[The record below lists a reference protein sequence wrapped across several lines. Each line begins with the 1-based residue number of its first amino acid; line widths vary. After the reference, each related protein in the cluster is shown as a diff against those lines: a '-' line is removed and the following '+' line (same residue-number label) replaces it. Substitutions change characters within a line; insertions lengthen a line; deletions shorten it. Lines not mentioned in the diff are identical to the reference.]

1 MSNMQ
6 AFQRQIA
13 VRLVE
18 IEDEMKGWGLPMS
31 KFTLIAR
38 DPNNDKMIIVLTNED
53 EAGLSYAA
61 TLAVNQ
67 QAAA

>member
-6 AFQRQIA
+6 AFQQHIA

-31 KFTLIAR
+31 KLTLIAR
-38 DPNNDKMIIVLTNED
+38 DPNNDKMIVVLTNED
-53 EAGLSYAA
+53 EAGLAYAA

-67 QAAA
+67 QAAR